1 MSSTYTFCEYE
12 KAWIPLKSRFKAS
25 AKVLVAI
32 VVSANQVWAMIPLC
46 YMMYVK
52 NIMVDPVAFC
62 SHAAIFGLTVGYSLR
77 VTRDLLRGYVRVKR
91 LAPSKLSE
99 DGPCTIPER
108 ASVHITEIR
117 ECVSVS
123 EHEQVSWSN
132 GNSESKVQDQDIIPC
147 EVIDVRDGIPLYG
160 PPEAKS
166 KQTPLQHAIH
176 LIISLFGRLLVAVI
190 GPDGKRYKV
199 SLNRRRS
206 ALVAFLATVAKKMKI
221 GRKELR
227 EKILKTLYR
236 GIEESSLYQDKSKIQ
251 KAVHEVIHNID
262 ASLPEIDLLREW
274 EGTTSY
280 HDLALS
286 EATMTD
292 EQAHLVSWLRRV
304 RAILAEEDTP
314 IPELEDLR
322 RAYEPAI
329 PAYGIGLFG
338 LDLEEDLGMPP
349 GDRVWMWAVEMHIKD
364 RTNFLN
370 FLGYA
375 AYREQAASLHAPD
388 PQTHRECLTRARD
401 LYRAIIATGS
411 RIYPDVERCQTAL
424 QHVRELCKQLED
436 SATADIIAHMY
447 VANIANWEQL
457 ARKYQK

>member
-25 AKVLVAI
+25 GKVLVAI
-32 VVSANQVWAMIPLC
+32 AVSTNQVWSMIPLC

-77 VTRDLLRGYVRVKR
+77 VMRDVLRGYVRVKR
-91 LAPSKLSE
+91 LAPSELSE
-99 DGPCTIPER
+99 DGPCIIPER

-117 ECVSVS
+117 EGIPVI
-123 EHEQVSWSN
+123 EHEQTFWGS
-132 GNSESKVQDQDIIPC
+132 GNKKVEHQDIIPC
-147 EVIDVRDGIPLYG
+147 EMIDVRDGIPLYG

-176 LIISLFGRLLVAVI
+176 LIISLFGHLLVAVI

-199 SLNRRRS
+199 LLNRRRS
-206 ALVAFLATVAKKMKI
+206 ALVAFLATVVKQGKKI

-236 GIEESSLYQDKSKIQ
+236 GVEESSLYQDKSKIQ

-262 ASLPEIDLLREW
+262 ASLPEIDLLKEW
-274 EGTTSY
+274 EGTPPY

-286 EATMTD
+286 KATMID
-292 EQAHLVSWLRRV
+292 EQVHLVSWLRRV

-322 RAYEPAI
+322 RAYELAI
-329 PAYGIGLFG
+329 PAYGVGLFG
-338 LDLEEDLGMPP
+338 LDLEEDLWMPP
-349 GDRVWMWAVEMHIKD
+349 GDRVWMWAVEMHLEQ
-364 RTNFLN
+364 RTSFLI

-388 PQTHRECLTRARD
+388 PQTQDECLTRARD
-401 LYRAIIATGS
+401 LYRAIIDAGS
-411 RIYPDVERCQTAL
+411 RIYPDVERCQAAL
-424 QHVRELCKQLED
+424 QHIRELCEQLED
-436 SATADIIAHMY
+436 SATADIIAQMY

>member
-12 KAWIPLKSRFKAS
+12 KAWIPLKSRLKAS

-32 VVSANQVWAMIPLC
+32 AVSANQVWSMIPLC

-91 LAPSKLSE
+91 LAPSELSE

-108 ASVHITEIR
+108 ASVHITEMR

-123 EHEQVSWSN
+123 EHEQVSWSS
-132 GNSESKVQDQDIIPC
+132 GISESKVQHQDIIAC
-147 EVIDVRDGIPLYG
+147 EMIDVRDGVPLYG

-166 KQTPLQHAIH
+166 KQTPLQRTIH
-176 LIISLFGRLLVAVI
+176 LIISFFGRLLVAVV

-199 SLNRRRS
+199 LLNRRRS
-206 ALVAFLATVAKKMKI
+206 ALVAFLATIAKKMKI

-227 EKILKTLYR
+227 EVILKTLYR
-236 GIEESSLYQDKSKIQ
+236 NVEESSLYQDKSKIQ

-262 ASLPEIDLLREW
+262 ASLTEIDLLKEW
-274 EGTTSY
+274 EGTSPY

-286 EATMTD
+286 EAIIIE

-304 RAILAEEDTP
+304 QAILAEEDTP

-322 RAYEPAI
+322 RAYEHAI
-329 PAYGIGLFG
+329 PAYGVGLFG

-349 GDRVWMWAVEMHIKD
+349 GDRAWTWAVEMHKEH
-364 RTNFLN
+364 RTNFMNSLS
-370 FLGYA
+370 YM

-388 PQTHRECLTRARD
+388 PQTQGECLTRARD
-401 LYRAIIATGS
+401 LYRAIIDAGS
-411 RIYPDVERCQTAL
+411 RIYPDVERCQAAL
-424 QHVRELCKQLED
+424 QHIRELCEQLED
-436 SATADIIAHMY
+436 SATADIVAQMY
-447 VANIANWEQL
+447 VANIANWERL
-457 ARKYQK
+457 VRKYQK